1 LDDAR
6 NSEGHVDALAGRLF
20 HLSKI
25 VRLAKQAWTQQR
37 PTAPPGSVTT
47 LALIQEMGERAS
59 GCHAK
64 ELAARSGLDPSTV
77 SRAVAAMVAQ
87 GLVERRADPHDGRAT
102 VLAPTAAG
110 DALLAEAQEWFR
122 GVLDRVLDGFAPDEV
137 ACLGRFLTAL
147 ESEFLSTPTPEP
159 ALFGSEPRV
168 TG

>member
-1 LDDAR
+1 
-6 NSEGHVDALAGRLF
+6 VDALAGRLF

-25 VRLAKQAWTQQR
+25 VRLAKHAWTQQR
-37 PTAPPGSVTT
+37 PAAPPGSVTT
-47 LALIQEMGERAS
+47 LALIQEMGERSS

-102 VLAPTAAG
+102 VLALTPDG
-110 DALLAEAQEWFR
+110 EALLAEAQTWFHD
-122 GVLDRVLDGFAPDEV
+122 VLTRVLDGFAPDEV

-147 ESEFLSTPTPEP
+147 ESEFLTTPRLQPT
-159 ALFGSEPRV
+159 
-168 TG
+168 T